1 MTYYEFVRGA
11 SKEQIAAMC
20 AILVTSA
27 MGRDSDPD
35 ARKDAYAMYVQL
47 LDCEIGVMEW
57 LYSKKK

>member
-1 MTYYEFVRGA
+1 MTYYDFVHAA
-11 SKEQIAAMC
+11 SKEQIAALC

-27 MGRDSDPD
+27 MGKDSDPD
-35 ARKDAYAMYVQL
+35 ARKDAYAMYEHL